1 MFQKFFSIAHSIH
14 SHYFA
19 LALSLATDIN
29 KKIFSL
35 RKASRVEDVYKLA
48 DILTEKDLDVLEE
61 TAKALLEE
69 FSTAELVDEAVKERT

>member
-1 MFQKFFSIAHSIH
+1 
-14 SHYFA
+14 
-19 LALSLATDIN
+19 
-29 KKIFSL
+29 
-35 RKASRVEDVYKLA
+35 VEDVYKLT

>member
-1 MFQKFFSIAHSIH
+1 
-14 SHYFA
+14 
-19 LALSLATDIN
+19 LSLATDIN